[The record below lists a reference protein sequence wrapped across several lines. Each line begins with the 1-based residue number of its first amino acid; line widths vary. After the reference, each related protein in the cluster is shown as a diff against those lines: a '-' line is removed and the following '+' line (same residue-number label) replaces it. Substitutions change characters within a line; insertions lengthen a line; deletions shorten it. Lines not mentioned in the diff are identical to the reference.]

1 MLPIFRRIRKKL
13 ADNNKPMKYLRY
25 AIGEIVLVVIGI
37 LIALQINNMNEDR
50 IQAKELDGL
59 MKSISSAIQSDIGY
73 LGLLR
78 TARESIGIKA
88 DSIFGAYIDVQ
99 NPTLVFGDYAFVANT
114 FNELTNLIYYQPNLS
129 AFEAL
134 KNSIYLSKLQGTDI
148 ELLLNTYYTS
158 AERLQKQEES
168 HNQSIKADYQT
179 WSNTFRN
186 NGSGVFMT
194 PWDYLGEGEI
204 KEQFL
209 EILNSQDTKALFAKS
224 FIELNMTGLYDQQI
238 LLGEKYIEMVEKQEL
253 NFDEQTKIDFSGI
266 LYSYSEV
273 GILNLM
279 VNGKV
284 PSGFGLLYA
293 QSSNKYYPGIRFE
306 EDHINLTY
314 PENRLDW
321 GSPYFNIRA
330 LNGRVTE
337 MDFTKFEKV
346 VLEMKGA
353 VGGESFAL
361 MMKDKYDLPDG
372 KEARV
377 DITVTNAWKTYEVP
391 IAQFETADKKI
402 IETPLGFV
410 FLGAEGRTISVRSIQ
425 FK

>member
-1 MLPIFRRIRKKL
+1 MITFFRKIRKKL
-13 ADNNKPMKYLRY
+13 ADDNKPLKYLRY

-37 LIALQINNMNEDR
+37 LIALQINNTNEDR
-50 IQAKELDGL
+50 IQTEELDGL
-59 MKSISSAIQSDIGY
+59 MKSISSAIQSDINY
-73 LGLLR
+73 LRLLR

-88 DSIFGAYIDVQ
+88 DSIFDAYINAQ
-99 NPTLVFGDYAFVANT
+99 NPALVFEDYAFVANT

-148 ELLLNTYYTS
+148 ELLLNSFYTS

-168 HNQSIKADYQT
+168 YNQSMKTDYQT

-186 NGSGVFMT
+186 KGIEVFMT
-194 PWDYLGEGEI
+194 PWEFMGEGDI
-204 KEQFL
+204 KERFL
-209 EILNSQDTKALFAKS
+209 EVLNAQDTKALFAKS
-224 FIELNMTGLYDQQI
+224 FVELNMTGLYDQQI
-238 LLGEKYIEMVEKQEL
+238 LLGEKYIEMVDKQEM
-253 NFDEQTKIDFSGI
+253 NFDEQTKIEFSGI

-273 GILNLM
+273 GILNLL

-284 PSGFGLLYA
+284 PSDFGLLYA
-293 QSSNKYYPGIRFE
+293 QSSNKFYSGIKFK
-306 EDHINLTY
+306 EDHIVLTY
-314 PENRLDW
+314 PDNTLAW

-337 MDFTKFEKV
+337 MDFSKFDKV
-346 VLEMKGA
+346 ILEMRGA
-353 VGGESFAL
+353 EGGEAFAL

-372 KEARV
+372 TESRV
-377 DITVTNAWKTYEVP
+377 DITLTDTWKTYEVS
-391 IAQFETADKKI
+391 IDQFETADKKI
-402 IETPLGFV
+402 IQTPLGFV
-410 FLGAEGRTISVRSIQ
+410 FLGGEGRTIQVRSIQ